1 MGKSDVPTDG
11 RSKPGKYAARRSD
24 NRRSDNRPEV
34 RADEVQREDET
45 QRDAGSR
52 HAEAPHVEL
61 GSPTIV
67 VDDVHVEYRE
77 YVSGRPP
84 EDSAGFLRRRTPMR
98 STRVVH
104 ALRGVSFAAFEGEAI
119 GIIGRNGS
127 GKSTLLRAIAGLTSP
142 SRGRV
147 FADGDPTLLGVNGAL
162 MNDLNGVRNVLLG
175 GLALG
180 MSRAEISRSY
190 DEIVGFADIG
200 DSIDLPMRTY
210 SSGMNARLRF
220 AIATATRH
228 RILMI
233 DEALAVGDAEF
244 RQRSKER
251 IDELRRHAGTVL
263 LVSHSLGQ
271 VAETCE
277 RALWIDEGR
286 IRMDGPAQRVVG
298 AYQRHVGV

>member
-1 MGKSDVPTDG
+1 MGRSDVPSG
-11 RSKPGKYAARRSD
+11 SRSKPGKHVARRSD
-24 NRRSDNRPEV
+24 PRRSDEHEGEAQLEV
-34 RADEVQREDET
+34 
-45 QRDAGSR
+45 GSR
-52 HAEAPHVEL
+52 RSEAPHVEP

-67 VDDVHVEYRE
+67 VEDVHVEYRE
-77 YVSGRPP
+77 YVSGRPT
-84 EDSAGFLRRRTPMR
+84 EDPVGFLRRRAPMR
-98 STRVVH
+98 STRVVQ

-142 SRGRV
+142 SSGRV
-147 FADGDPTLLGVNGAL
+147 FADGNPTLLGVNGAL

-180 MSRAEISRSY
+180 LSRTEIDQSY
-190 DEIVGFADIG
+190 EEIVAFADIG

-271 VAETCE
+271 VSETCE
-277 RALWIDEGR
+277 RVLWIDDGR
-286 IRMDGPAQRVVG
+286 IRMDGPARRVVD
-298 AYQRHVGV
+298 AYRRHVGA

>member
-1 MGKSDVPTDG
+1 MARSDVPTGD
-11 RSKPGKYAARRSD
+11 RSKPGKHAARQAGKRSAA
-24 NRRSDNRPEV
+24 SDPEV
-34 RADEVQREDET
+34 QPEDDLGEDEIPP
-45 QRDAGSR
+45 R
-52 HAEAPHVEL
+52 AEAPHVEL
-61 GSPTIV
+61 GAPTIV

-77 YVSGRPP
+77 YVSGRPLD
-84 EDSAGFLRRRTPMR
+84 ESAGFLRRRTPRR

-142 SRGRV
+142 SKGRV
-147 FADGDPTLLGVNGAL
+147 FADGNPTLLGVNGAL
-162 MNDLNGVRNVLLG
+162 MNDLNGIRNVLLG

-180 MSRAEISRSY
+180 LSKAEVARSY
-190 DEIVGFADIG
+190 DEIVAFADIG

-251 IDELRRHAGTVL
+251 IDELRQHAGTVL
-263 LVSHSLGQ
+263 LVSHSLSQ
-271 VAETCE
+271 VTETCE
-277 RALWIDEGR
+277 RVLWIDEGR
-286 IRMDGPAQRVVG
+286 IRMDGPARRVVG
-298 AYQRHVGV
+298 AYQRHVRP

>member
-1 MGKSDVPTDG
+1 MARNDMPVG
-11 RSKPGKYAARRSD
+11 RSKPGKHAARSSGARSAE
-24 NRRSDNRPEV
+24 RRRDVHVAEDPR
-34 RADEVQREDET
+34 REGT
-45 QRDAGSR
+45 ARR
-52 HAEAPHVEL
+52 TEAPHVEP
-61 GSPTIV
+61 GAPTIV

-77 YVSGRPP
+77 YVSGRPD
-84 EDSAGFLRRRTPMR
+84 DSAGFLRRRTPMR
-98 STRVVH
+98 STRVVQ

-119 GIIGRNGS
+119 GVIGRNGS

-147 FADGDPTLLGVNGAL
+147 FADGNPALLGVNGAL
-162 MNDLNGVRNVLLG
+162 MNDLNGHRNVLLG

-180 MSRAEISRSY
+180 LSRAEVADSY
-190 DEIVGFADIG
+190 DEIVAFADLG
-200 DSIDLPMRTY
+200 DSLDLPMRTY

-244 RQRSKER
+244 RQRSRER
-251 IDELRRHAGTVL
+251 IDELRQHAGTVL

-277 RALWIDEGR
+277 RVLWIDEGR
-286 IRMDGPAQRVVG
+286 IRMDGPAQRVVS
-298 AYQRHVGV
+298 AYQRHVGA